1 MGNFKLLL
9 QWTFR
14 DLKQRKIQVIAIALI
29 IGLGTGIYTGLS
41 STTLWRERAF
51 EQSNDRLNMF
61 DLKMNLLP
69 GSWIPQSNI
78 SSAIQTLSHKD
89 WISALEYRVSF
100 PTTVNASTSSQTI
113 LVNGR
118 IIGVNVTDGSDNLK
132 VNGIHTTDGRHI
144 RPAEK
149 SENVCLIEHNFANY
163 HNLQPNNQMITIAGG
178 IELTYIGTALTP
190 EFFMVVE
197 ENLIY
202 AQSSFAALFVPLETA
217 QTILYQITGLTPGY
231 VNEVVFLLKSE
242 ANHEEFIL
250 DLENYFQDHY
260 PLIFFDFIEK
270 DDHTAYKMQK
280 EDISGDQSLYYI
292 FSFLIIIIAAFGAYN
307 LISRVVNSQR
317 RQIGINMALGV
328 APRQIAYRYLLFSLE
343 IALGGVIFGYIF
355 AASLGGL
362 LGDVILEITPYHVWE
377 EWIVPELFLQGTLLG
392 IIIPFI
398 ASIVPIWH
406 STRMQPINAIQTG
419 AKLGTGRGFSP
430 LLTWIHLPGSIFV
443 QLPFRNLSRNLRRT
457 ASTLTGIALAICVLV
472 AVLGFVDGASLLLD
486 SEQEVMKGDSEGRI
500 DVILNNLYNASHKSV
515 TNISQHSDV
524 KLAVPMIQVPV
535 SIYSGLDSLEIILR
549 CFSFPNEI
557 WVPETIRSL
566 NPLNLSAGIIISQ
579 EAARDL
585 KIDVGDYVTLEH
597 PFRKSA
603 IEYSK
608 ENTTFRVIGIQN
620 SKIRFWAFIDIS
632 NDHIFNSTGLINSI
646 MIVPKEGVT
655 ETSIQKSFFPLPG
668 YSGIQ
673 SVTRL
678 VKVYEELIEM
688 FKSIF
693 DVIQYV
699 VFILAFLLVYN
710 TTTVNIDE
718 RTRELATMGAFGTPI
733 RTSSWILMLES
744 MILGIL
750 GTGIGFFFFS
760 PFVVDVLEA
769 RVDEAMNEIWLTA
782 FLYPESIMITILIG
796 VVLVTLTPLL
806 SIRKLMKMDLPSA
819 LRVIE

>member
-1 MGNFKLLL
+1 MGKFKILL

-14 DLKQRKIQVIAIALI
+14 DLKQRKIQVIAIAVI
-29 IGLGTGIYTGLS
+29 IGLGTGMYSGLS

-69 GSWIPQSNI
+69 GSWIQQLNI

-89 WISALEYRVSF
+89 WISALEYRISF
-100 PTTVNASTSSQTI
+100 PTTVNASTSNQTI

-118 IIGVNVTDGSDNLK
+118 VIGINVTDGSDNLS
-132 VNGIHTTDGRHI
+132 VNGIYTTDGREI
-144 RPAEK
+144 KPTEK
-149 SENVCLIEHNFANY
+149 SENVCLMEHNFANY
-163 HNLQPNNQMITIAGG
+163 HNLKPNNQIITIAGG
-178 IELTYIGTALTP
+178 IELNYIGTALTP
-190 EFFMVVE
+190 EYFMVVE
-197 ENLIY
+197 ENLVF
-202 AQSSFAALFVPLETA
+202 AQSSFAVLFVPLETA
-217 QTILYQITGLTPGY
+217 QLILYQVTGLPPGY
-231 VNEVVFLLKSE
+231 INEVVFLLKAE
-242 ANHEEFIL
+242 ANQEEFIS
-250 DLENYFQDHY
+250 DLEDYFQVHY
-260 PLIFFDFIEK
+260 PLISFEFIEK
-270 DDHTAYKMQK
+270 ENHPAYKFQK
-280 EDISGDQSLYYI
+280 EDISGDQNMYYI

-328 APRQIAYRYLLFSLE
+328 SPLQIAYRYLLFSLE
-343 IALGGVIFGYIF
+343 IAFGGVIFGYIF
-355 AASLGGL
+355 AIVLGER
-362 LGDVILEITPYHVWE
+362 LGDVILEIIPYHVWE
-377 EWIVPELFLQGTLLG
+377 EWLVLELFLQGTLLG

-398 ASIVPIWH
+398 ASIVPIWRA
-406 STRMQPINAIQTG
+406 TRMQPINAIQTG
-419 AKLGTGRGFSP
+419 AKLGTGRRFTP
-430 LLTWIHLPGSIFV
+430 LLTWIPLPGSIFV
-443 QLPFRNLSRNLRRT
+443 QLPFRNLSRNLQRT
-457 ASTLTGIALAICVLV
+457 VSTLIGIALAICVLV
-472 AVLGFVDGASLLLD
+472 AVLGFVDGANLLLD
-486 SEQEVMKGDSEGRI
+486 SEQEVVKGDSEGRI
-500 DVILNNLYNASHKSV
+500 DVLLNNLYNISHPLV

-524 KLAVPMIQVPV
+524 ELAVPMIQIPI
-535 SIYSGLDSLEIILR
+535 SIYSERDSFNIILR
-549 CFSFPNEI
+549 CFNFSNQI

-566 NPLNLSAGIIISQ
+566 DPLKLSSGIIISQ

-597 PFRKSA
+597 PFRKSV

-608 ENTTFRVIGIQN
+608 ENTTFQVIGIQN
-620 SKIRFWAFIDIS
+620 SKIRFWAFSDIS
-632 NDHIFNSTGLINSI
+632 NDYIFNSTGLINSI
-646 MIVPKEGVT
+646 MIMPKEGVT
-655 ETSIQKSFFPLPG
+655 EVSIQKSFFTLPG

-678 VKVYEELIEM
+678 VKVYEELIEV

-699 VFILAFLLVYN
+699 VLILALLLVYN

-760 PFVVDVLEA
+760 PFVVQVLEA
-769 RVDEAMNEIWLTA
+769 RVDEAMNEIWLKS
-782 FLYPESIMITILIG
+782 FLYPESIVVIILIG
-796 VVLVTLTPLL
+796 IVLVTLTPLL